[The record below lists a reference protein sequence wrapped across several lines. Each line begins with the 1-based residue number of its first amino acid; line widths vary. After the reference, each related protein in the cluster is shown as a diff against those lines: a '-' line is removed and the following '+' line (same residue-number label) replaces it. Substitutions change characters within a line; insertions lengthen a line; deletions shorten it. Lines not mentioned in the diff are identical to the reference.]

1 MSYDLLIKN
10 GTVVD
15 GSGGARYRADVAV
28 SDGRIAAIGRVNE
41 RAEQIID
48 AEGHIV
54 SPGFVDGH
62 THMDAQVFW
71 DPIGS
76 CSCYHGVTSVVMGNC
91 GFTLAPCKPEDADF
105 VFRNLERAEDLS
117 RDAMLAGI
125 DWTWETFPEFLDAVD
140 ALPKGINYAG
150 YIGHSALRTHTMGER
165 AFTDPATEDDLKTMQ
180 RAVQEAVRAGAIGF
194 STSRT
199 LNHVTPD
206 DQPVASR
213 LAEWDEVRAIVNA
226 MGETGKGIF
235 EIAGETPGR
244 NPERIREYFDRLKN
258 LAVESGVTQTWGM
271 FSVRAAPELWRP
283 YFDLVDETA
292 AAGGRMVVQVHSR
305 ALNVLLSFKSNTPF
319 DKWDVWKDLR
329 TLPLDEQK
337 AKLRDAAFKAK
348 LVEVASR
355 EYKGPKIVGA
365 EPRPPNWNFVYPM
378 ANMDYDQPNM
388 ADLAQQTGVHPV
400 ELMIDLA
407 LEHDFDIFFR
417 QPLANENQDHVLEMI
432 KHPRSVVTFSDSGA
446 HVSQIMDSSLQT
458 HLLSHWVR
466 EKQALTLEEAV
477 RQITYNTATLWGLH
491 DRGLIR
497 RGMAA
502 DLVVFDA
509 DTVGA
514 DLPTVVDDLPS
525 GARRLKQT
533 ASGIKNTVVNGEILL
548 TDNEHSGAAPGQL
561 LRV

>member
-1 MSYDLLIKN
+1 MSYDLLIKG
-10 GTVVD
+10 GTVID

-28 SDGRIAAIGRVNE
+28 QDGRIAAIGRVNE
-41 RAEQIID
+41 RARQTID

-76 CSCYHGVTSVVMGNC
+76 SSCYHGVTSVVMGNC

-165 AFTDPATEDDLKTMQ
+165 AFTDPATEDDVKTMQ
-180 RAVQEAVRAGAIGF
+180 KAVQEAVRAGAIGF

-199 LNHVTPD
+199 RNHVTPD

-213 LAEWDEVRAIVNA
+213 LAEWNEVRAIVNA

-258 LAVESGVTQTWGM
+258 LAVESGVIQTWGM
-271 FSVRAAPELWRP
+271 FSARAAPELWRP

-292 AAGGRMVVQVHSR
+292 AAGGRIVVQVHSR

-329 TLPLDEQK
+329 ALPLDEQK
-337 AKLRDAAFKAK
+337 AKLRDSGFKAK

-378 ANMDYDQPNM
+378 ANMDYDQPSM
-388 ADLAQQTGVHPV
+388 ADLAQQKGVHPV

-458 HLLSHWVR
+458 HLLSYWVR
-466 EKQALTLEEAV
+466 EKEALTLEEAI

-491 DRGLIR
+491 DRGLLR
-497 RGMAA
+497 TGMAA
-502 DLVVFDA
+502 DLVVFDPN
-509 DTVGA
+509 TVGA
-514 DLPTVVDDLPS
+514 RLPEVVYDLPA

-533 ASGIKNTVVNGEILL
+533 ADGIKNTVVNGEILL
-548 TDNEHSGAAPGQL
+548 SANEHDGALPGRL

>member
-1 MSYDLLIKN
+1 
-10 GTVVD
+10 
-15 GSGGARYRADVAV
+15 
-28 SDGRIAAIGRVNE
+28 
-41 RAEQIID
+41 
-48 AEGHIV
+48 
-54 SPGFVDGH
+54 
-62 THMDAQVFW
+62 
-71 DPIGS
+71 
-76 CSCYHGVTSVVMGNC
+76 
-91 GFTLAPCKPEDADF
+91 
-105 VFRNLERAEDLS
+105 
-117 RDAMLAGI
+117 
-125 DWTWETFPEFLDAVD
+125 
-140 ALPKGINYAG
+140 
-150 YIGHSALRTHTMGER
+150 
-165 AFTDPATEDDLKTMQ
+165 
-180 RAVQEAVRAGAIGF
+180 
-194 STSRT
+194 
-199 LNHVTPD
+199 
-206 DQPVASR
+206 
-213 LAEWDEVRAIVNA
+213 
-226 MGETGKGIF
+226 
-235 EIAGETPGR
+235 
-244 NPERIREYFDRLKN
+244 
-258 LAVESGVTQTWGM
+258 
-271 FSVRAAPELWRP
+271 
-283 YFDLVDETA
+283 
-292 AAGGRMVVQVHSR
+292 MVVQVHSR

-337 AKLRDAAFKAK
+337 DKLRDAAFKAK

-378 ANMDYDQPNM
+378 ANMDYDQPSM
-388 ADLAQQTGVHPV
+388 ADLAQQKGVHPV

-477 RQITYNTATLWGLH
+477 RQITYNTATMWGLH